1 MLKEGKSNPNF
12 DGSRFLL
19 FRSEASRGEG
29 RSGISQQLASGSY
42 RNFKH
47 SHSNKNTSPLWSFL
61 PWQALAFP

>member
-1 MLKEGKSNPNF
+1 MLKEGKSKPNF

-19 FRSEASRGEG
+19 FHSKASRWEG
-29 RSGISQQLASGSY
+29 RSSISRQLASGSY

-47 SHSNKNTSPLWSFL
+47 SHSNKNTSPLRSFL